1 MPVVLDAVK
10 FIDIIAP
17 DLLSSP
23 KFKELR
29 QIAALDDLVQV
40 SGKTTPALDLSMNP
54 GDGQD

>member
-10 FIDIIAP
+10 LIDIIAP

-29 QIAALDDLVQV
+29 QIAAFDDLVQV
-40 SGKTTPALDLSMNP
+40 SGKTTPALDLSMNA
-54 GDGQD
+54 